1 MLVKVE
7 KLDLYNFSLII
18 HKIVIIRLT
27 EPSDYTQLAGESQA
41 LGHLECHVTP
51 QQAGLPLGSL

>member
-18 HKIVIIRLT
+18 HKIVIIRLA
-27 EPSDYTQLAGESQA
+27 EPSDYTQLGGESQVV
-41 LGHLECHVTP
+41 GHLEWEADRAAP
-51 QQAGLPLGSL
+51 GLPLV